1 MSKGETMRRAGLSC
15 SCGLAVLVLLTA
27 LGIFHEAAAAPRPA
41 RPVAPAVQQVSGGT
55 IVVTSY
61 ADAGPGTLRQAL
73 LDAQSGDTIQ
83 FDPLVFPPDDPAVI
97 AVLSTLPE
105 LAQGQVTI
113 DASNAGVILDGSQ
126 LSREEHGAGLV
137 IRSSGN
143 IILGL
148 QVFYFSGS
156 GVAVLDAQN
165 NQIGGAAAGEGN
177 VISSNWDGVNLVGG
191 GTMNTIVR
199 GNYIGTDASG
209 TVAMGNLE
217 AGVWIGEGAQH
228 NLIGGDT
235 ESERNLISGNRGNGL
250 VIDGGTYNTVSGN
263 YIGTDVTGTTA
274 LGNGSGGV
282 SLAWSAQYNLIGG
295 DAPEERN
302 VISGNHLE
310 GVSIG
315 TGHTMH
321 NMVSG
326 NYIGTNAAGTAALPN
341 GNSGVILTN
350 GAQENLIGGTTE
362 AERNLVSG
370 NGGDGVTIAGSG
382 VMNNVVQGNY
392 IGTDADGNAPLGN
405 DKCGVAIDGGAGPNT
420 LGPGNLIAYNG
431 LSGVRVH
438 GPHTLGNTITANTIY
453 ENGELGIEMGEGGNA
468 GVSPPIITSVGT
480 RFISGTAPPNST
492 VEVFGDEFEE
502 GKVFE
507 GSTMASGEGTF
518 TFQLPAGRFAGP
530 HVITTAT
537 DTGGNTSSFSSPASP
552 PTPAVTQEL
561 PGIVAPTQVSTDPKV
576 VGTNLGLALF
586 CVLFFGL
593 TSTVFNSILEEYR
606 SEIVGALGRL
616 VPRPL
621 ADGRAAIDRSLGHL
635 AGKGRGGLVF
645 TWLMVLLATSLIESF
660 LDPGIGIL
668 ALQRLGLWV
677 TLFISAVIV
686 SGLELGSELYAHRR
700 WAPAT
705 RTEYR
710 IQWIGLALAIA
721 CVILSRC
728 LRFAPGYLYGIVGA
742 IYLTPKLT
750 ELSHSAKR
758 AIVVL
763 SAVFAGS
770 FLLWIASA
778 FLPAALAELEP
789 ILLTIFLIGL
799 QGVFFQM
806 FPLAVTDGGDIWSWK
821 KGIWFLFFVAVFFG
835 FYHFVLNPNASDV
848 QALQQNGVQTLL
860 LLIAVFGLATFVL
873 WLLLPFRLERRR
885 AKRS

>member
-1 MSKGETMRRAGLSC
+1 MRRAGLSC
-15 SCGLAVLVLLTA
+15 SCGLAVLVLLATLA
-27 LGIFHEAAAAPRPA
+27 AFREAEAALSPA
-41 RPVAPAVQQVSGGT
+41 RPAALAAQQISGRT
-55 IVVTSY
+55 LVVTSH
-61 ADAGPGTLRQAL
+61 ADAGPRTLRQAL
-73 LDAQSGDTIQ
+73 LDAQSGDTIH
-83 FDPLVFPPDDPAVI
+83 FDPLVFPPGDPTVI

-105 LAQGQVTI
+105 LTQGQVTI
-113 DASNAGVILDGSQ
+113 DAGSAGVILDGSQ
-126 LSREEHGAGLV
+126 LPREEHGAGLV
-137 IRSSGN
+137 ILSSRN
-143 IILGL
+143 IIQGL
-148 QVFYFSGS
+148 QILNFSGS

-165 NQIGGAAAGEGN
+165 NQIGGPGAGQGN
-177 VISSNWDGVNLVGG
+177 VISGNWDGVNLVGS
-191 GTMNTIVR
+191 GTMNNIVR

-217 AGVWIGEGAQH
+217 AGIWIGEGAQH
-228 NLIGGDT
+228 NLIGGGT
-235 ESERNLISGNRGNGL
+235 ESERNLISGNRGNGV

-274 LGNGSGGV
+274 LANGSGGV

-315 TGHTMH
+315 TGRTMH
-321 NMVSG
+321 NTVSG
-326 NYIGTNAAGTAALPN
+326 NYIGTNAPGTAPLPN
-341 GNSGVILTN
+341 GNAGVILTS
-350 GAQENLIGGTTE
+350 GAQENLIGGTSV
-362 AERNLVSG
+362 AERNLISG
-370 NGGDGVTIAGSG
+370 NGGDGVTIAGG
-382 VMNNVVQGNY
+382 DVMNNVVRGNY
-392 IGTDADGNAPLGN
+392 IGTDAAGNAPLGN
-405 DKCGVAIDGGAGPNT
+405 DKCGVTIDGGAGPNT
-420 LGPGNLIAYNG
+420 LGPGNLIAYNS
-431 LSGVRVH
+431 LSGVRVY
-438 GPHTLGNTITANTIY
+438 GPNTLGNTITTNTIY
-453 ENGELGIEMGEGGNA
+453 ENGDLGIEMGEGGNA
-468 GVSPPIITSVGT
+468 GVPPPVITSVSS

-492 VEVFGDEFEE
+492 VEVFGDEYEE

-507 GSTMASGEGTF
+507 GSTMATGEGTF
-518 TFQLPAGRFAGP
+518 TFQLAAGRFAGP

-537 DTGGNTSSFSSPASP
+537 DTGGNTSPFSYPASP
-552 PTPAVTQEL
+552 PTPAVTREL

-606 SEIVGALGRL
+606 NEIVGACGRL
-616 VPRPL
+616 IPRPL
-621 ADGRAAIDRSLGHL
+621 ADGLAAMDRSLGHV
-635 AGKGRGGLVF
+635 AGKGRGRLAF
-645 TWLMVLLATSLIESF
+645 AWLMVLLATSLIESF

-668 ALQRLGLWV
+668 APQRMGLWV
-677 TLFISAVIV
+677 TLFISAVV
-686 SGLELGSELYAHRR
+686 MSGLEVGSELCAHRR

-705 RTEYR
+705 KTEYQ
-710 IQWIGLALAIA
+710 IQWIGLALAAA

-728 LRFAPGYLYGIVGA
+728 LRFVPGYLYGIVGA

-758 AIVVL
+758 AIAVL
-763 SAVFAGS
+763 SALFTGS
-770 FLLWIASA
+770 FILWIASA

-821 KGIWFLFFVAVFFG
+821 RGIWFVFFVAVFFC
-835 FYHFVLNPNASDV
+835 FYHFILNPGASDV

-860 LLIAVFGLATFVL
+860 LLIVVFGLATFIL

-885 AKRS
+885 ADQS